1 MRVRTDEADGDDE
14 GHQRSGQDVADGDR
28 VQELLG
34 SHVARLSHRDVEH
47 KRKGRVLHTTTKV
60 MSAVSQ
66 TRARYRQE

>member
-34 SHVARLSHRDVEH
+34 SHVARLSHRDVVN
-47 KRKGRVLHTTTKV
+47 KR
-60 MSAVSQ
+60 
-66 TRARYRQE
+66 

>member
-47 KRKGRVLHTTTKV
+47 KRKGRVLQKNKGDECGKSDEGGV
-60 MSAVSQ
+60 
-66 TRARYRQE
+66 